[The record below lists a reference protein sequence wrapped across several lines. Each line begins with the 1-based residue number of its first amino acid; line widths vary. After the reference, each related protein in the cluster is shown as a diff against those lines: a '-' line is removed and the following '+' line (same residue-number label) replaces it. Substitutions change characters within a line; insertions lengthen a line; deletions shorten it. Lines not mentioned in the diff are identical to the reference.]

1 MIKKDI
7 SIGKL
12 VRDVFDKSFRIGVMI
27 GSVIEIKKPY
37 TLFPSSMNHDITA
50 RITMAKDKTLIRA
63 MHTTPTA
70 FDILSNS
77 ASKLING
84 DRPRRDFNT
93 SEGVS

>member
-1 MIKKDI
+1 MIKNDI

-12 VRDVFDKSFRIGVMI
+12 LSDVFDKSLRIGVMI

-37 TLFPSSMNHDITA
+37 TLFPSSMNQDITA
-50 RITMAKDKTLIRA
+50 RTTIANDKTLIRA

-84 DRPRRDFNT
+84 DRPRRDFST